1 MSYQVTMNVAD
12 SEEEAR
18 AAFGDYISKYYPE
31 LSQAMDLGNWG
42 PVGTPGPHRGLA
54 DAPSPTR
61 ASTTSSAA
69 SARIDQFGQV
79 ERFAREILPRFAAER
94 VR

>member
-1 MSYQVTMNVAD
+1 MNVGD
-12 SEEEAR
+12 SEEQAR
-18 AAFGDYISKYYPE
+18 AAFGDYIGKYYPE
-31 LSQAMDLGNWG
+31 LSQAMDLGELG
-42 PVGTPGPHRGLA
+42 AGR
-54 DAPSPTR
+54 DARPDRRVAHGRSPTR
-61 ASTTSSAA
+61 AWTTSSAA